1 MFDIELAKL
10 LYLEHQSVYKVGK
23 IMNVHPSNIH
33 KKLQAL
39 GLTNKVNVFT
49 KEDDEFLLKFYEYHL
64 SNYTL
69 DVLAKDMGRTKQFI
83 CRQAKR
89 LGLTG
94 KKRSMP
100 EKAKLS
106 HSTRMKKWMSENPH
120 PKGAL
125 GMKHSDETKKIVSEK
140 SKKMWENMSE
150 EMRDDYSTRGAING
164 AKATMNR
171 ANASWKASWRE
182 IGGVRKYYR
191 SRWEANYARYLDS
204 LKIKGDVVKWEHEPE
219 TFWFEGI
226 KRGCMSYLPDFKIEF
241 ANGRI
246 EYHEVKGW
254 MDDRSITKIKRMAK
268 YHPKVKLVVIDAKA
282 YKKLEKEVKKN
293 IADWE

>member
-1 MFDIELAKL
+1 
-10 LYLEHQSVYKVGK
+10 
-23 IMNVHPSNIH
+23 
-33 KKLQAL
+33 
-39 GLTNKVNVFT
+39 
-49 KEDDEFLLKFYEYHL
+49 
-64 SNYTL
+64 
-69 DVLAKDMGRTKQFI
+69 
-83 CRQAKR
+83 
-89 LGLTG
+89 
-94 KKRSMP
+94 
-100 EKAKLS
+100 
-106 HSTRMKKWMSENPH
+106 
-120 PKGAL
+120 
-125 GMKHSDETKKIVSEK
+125 
-140 SKKMWENMSE
+140 
-150 EMRDDYSTRGAING
+150 
-164 AKATMNR
+164 MNR